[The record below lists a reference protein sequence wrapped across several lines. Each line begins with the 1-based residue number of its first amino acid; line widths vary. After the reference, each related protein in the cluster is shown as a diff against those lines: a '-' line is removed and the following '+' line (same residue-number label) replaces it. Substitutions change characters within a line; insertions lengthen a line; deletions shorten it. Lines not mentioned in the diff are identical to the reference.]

1 MSQIEIDKSS
11 AKNAFYL
18 LDYKKEGTIDIEE
31 VLNNMAKLGYDKT
44 HPEIFDLVQ
53 SLGDG
58 KIDYNEFEYILTQLM
73 RQKEDE
79 TGLQRMFD
87 LLIFNPKLESIDRE
101 LLIKIG
107 MDTGNDLTDYEI
119 TYILNKAGNGKT
131 ISLQSFIDFMNL

>member
-87 LLIFNPKLESIDRE
+87 LLIFNSKLESIDRE

>member
-31 VLNNMAKLGYDKT
+31 VLNNMVKLGYDKA

-87 LLIFNPKLESIDRE
+87 LLIFNSKLESIDRE

>member
-1 MSQIEIDKSS
+1 
-11 AKNAFYL
+11 
-18 LDYKKEGTIDIEE
+18 
-31 VLNNMAKLGYDKT
+31 MAKLGYDKT